1 VLLTA
6 PATPGP
12 FLVVRRS
19 TPGRRIANR
28 TLAAIGAAT
37 AAVVLVAVPGVARAD
52 TGSNFIAAT
61 NQARQSAGLAPL
73 SVSGDLVAAATA
85 HAKAMASSGDLVHTV
100 HLGSALCCWQ
110 TLGENVGR
118 GSSAALIEAAFLASP
133 EHRANI
139 LGDYTQVGIGYAV
152 DGHGQLW
159 VSELFRSPT
168 KSAVKPKP
176 VVAKPVTH
184 VVAKP
189 THTSQAVK
197 AAVKVAATVVRPPI
211 TAVAAVAVDTVVPDV
226 PAASRSLARVP
237 LDAAHRL
244 AAQLSDA
251 NAITGTNPVSRLL
264 DFAAQAAA
272 AN

>member
-6 PATPGP
+6 PATSG
-12 FLVVRRS
+12 RS
-19 TPGRRIANR
+19 LGVHRWTPGRRIANR

-37 AAVVLVAVPGVARAD
+37 AAVVLVAVPGIARAD
-52 TGSNFIAAT
+52 TGSNFVSAT
-61 NQARQSAGLAPL
+61 NQARHAAGLAPL

-85 HAKAMASSGDLVHTV
+85 HAKAMASSGVLAHTV

-110 TLGENVGR
+110 TVGENVGR
-118 GSSAALIEAAFLASP
+118 GSSAALLEAAFLASP

-152 DGHGQLW
+152 DSHGQLW
-159 VSELFRSPT
+159 VSELFRLPT
-168 KSAVKPKP
+168 AKSAVKPKA

-184 VVAKP
+184 VVVKP
-189 THTSQAVK
+189 ARK
-197 AAVKVAATVVRPPI
+197 AQAVKVAVTVVRPPI
-211 TAVAAVAVDTVVPDV
+211 AAVAVVAVVPDL
-226 PAASRSLARVP
+226 PAASRSLTRLP

-244 AAQLSDA
+244 AAQLSDTQ
-251 NAITGTNPVSRLL
+251 AITGTNPVSRLL
-264 DFAAQAAA
+264 DFAAKAAA